1 MNYRIIGYILGHVC
15 CFEGAF
21 LALPFLVAL
30 IYREYAVGAAYLG
43 TAVLCTVIGAVFVLK
58 VPKDKRLYTKEGL
71 VAVSL
76 SWILLSVL
84 GALPFRISGEI
95 PHYVDALFET
105 ISGFTTTGSSILTDV
120 EAMSHAGLFW
130 RSFTHWVGGMGVL
143 VFILAIIPSRGGAF
157 MNLMKAESPGPS
169 VSKFVPKLRDTAI
182 FLYSIYMGMT
192 IIQLVLL
199 LLGGMPV
206 FDAVTL
212 TMGTAGTGGF
222 AVKNSG
228 IAEYTYYQQA
238 VITIFMILFGVNFNT
253 WFLVVRKKP
262 KQAFKSE
269 EVLTYFAIIAVSVLI
284 ITFNILPEFPNLL
297 QSFHHAA
304 FQVASI
310 ITTTG
315 YSTRD
320 FNMWPPLSKTILVI
334 LMFIGAC
341 AGSTGGGIKV
351 SRVIIMVKGI
361 GKEIRMLLHPRSVH
375 KVRMDGRPIEH
386 EVVRSVNV
394 YLAVYVLIF
403 IGSLLIIT
411 LDEKD
416 LVTNFTAVAATLN
429 NIGPGLEVV
438 GAAGNFSSF
447 SDLSKLVLCLDM
459 LAGRLEL
466 FPMLMLFVPSVWTR
480 HRPAKIRKKEA

>member
-169 VSKFVPKLRDTAI
+169 V
-182 FLYSIYMGMT
+182 
-192 IIQLVLL
+192 
-199 LLGGMPV
+199 
-206 FDAVTL
+206 
-212 TMGTAGTGGF
+212 
-222 AVKNSG
+222 
-228 IAEYTYYQQA
+228 
-238 VITIFMILFGVNFNT
+238 
-253 WFLVVRKKP
+253 
-262 KQAFKSE
+262 
-269 EVLTYFAIIAVSVLI
+269 
-284 ITFNILPEFPNLL
+284 
-297 QSFHHAA
+297 
-304 FQVASI
+304 
-310 ITTTG
+310 
-315 YSTRD
+315 
-320 FNMWPPLSKTILVI
+320 
-334 LMFIGAC
+334 
-341 AGSTGGGIKV
+341 
-351 SRVIIMVKGI
+351 
-361 GKEIRMLLHPRSVH
+361 
-375 KVRMDGRPIEH
+375 
-386 EVVRSVNV
+386 
-394 YLAVYVLIF
+394 YVL
-403 IGSLLIIT
+403 
-411 LDEKD
+411 
-416 LVTNFTAVAATLN
+416 
-429 NIGPGLEVV
+429 P
-438 GAAGNFSSF
+438 AGGHHDFYDF
-447 SDLSKLVLCLDM
+447 VRC
-459 LAGRLEL
+459 EL
-466 FPMLMLFVPSVWTR
+466 
-480 HRPAKIRKKEA
+480 